1 MLLES
6 RDIDPTT
13 GYLVNANNT
22 NQVSA
27 WHVRGGWRGWIGF
40 FRSVFMFTVLIQ
52 HCFD

>member
-13 GYLVNANNT
+13 GYLVSANNT

-27 WHVRGGWRGWIGF
+27 WHVHSGGLY
-40 FRSVFMFTVLIQ
+40 SCLLS
-52 HCFD
+52 